1 MTIDRR
7 LFLAG
12 AASLTIAPAAIAAAR
27 PAPGVTELRQYTL
40 KGGKRADFTRLF
52 EQNFIASQE
61 AVGAE
66 VLGIFRDLDDPD
78 RFVWMRGFADMD
90 ARKAALEAF
99 YYGPVWKAHRA
110 EANAMIVDSD
120 NVLLLR
126 PLTGADALTDP
137 PPSSRP
143 GLIRVAI
150 QRLRD
155 VDPSIFANTF
165 AQAIQPHIEA
175 AGGRTMATLI
185 TETAAN
191 NFPRLPVREHD
202 SVLVWIA
209 RFPDEVSERAFTR
222 KLSGE
227 TGWRDVI
234 ADALLPALM
243 QKPEVLRLAPIRA
256 SHIR

>member
-12 AASLTIAPAAIAAAR
+12 AASLTIAPAAVATAR

-78 RFVWMRGFADMD
+78 RFVWLRGFADMD

-126 PLTGADALTDP
+126 PLTGADALADP
-137 PPSSRP
+137 PHGAGP
-143 GLIRVAI
+143 GLLRVAI

-155 VDPSIFANTF
+155 VDPVIFAESF
-165 AQAIQPHIEA
+165 AHVVQPRIEA
-175 AGGRTMATLI
+175 AGGRVMATLT
-185 TETAAN
+185 TEAAAN

-202 SVLVWIA
+202 SVFLWIA
-209 RFPDEVSERAFTR
+209 RFPDEVSERAFSR
-222 KLSGE
+222 RLSSM
-227 TGWRDVI
+227 TGWRDGV
-234 ADALLPALM
+234 ADTLLPALM
-243 QKPEVLRLAPIRA
+243 QKPEVLRLAPV
-256 SHIR
+256 